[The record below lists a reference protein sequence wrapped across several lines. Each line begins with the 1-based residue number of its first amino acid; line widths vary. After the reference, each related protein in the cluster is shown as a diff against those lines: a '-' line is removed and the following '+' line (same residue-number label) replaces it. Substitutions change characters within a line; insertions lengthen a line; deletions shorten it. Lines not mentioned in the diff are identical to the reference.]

1 MYPPSNRIS
10 CIPVLPSRGPGR
22 TAHTAHTGRCLL
34 WGRSLPRDARRQ
46 QVHVSPYQRLA
57 AIKPRSSEPAGLCLC
72 SQPYTHP
79 KCQSEEL
86 GASRSLSLLTAIL
99 ASKVPIQGA
108 RSPQVSVSAP
118 TKAQSQ
124 HHESMQPMQP
134 ADVHATPPYLQ
145 LPGIPAAES
154 SEPGAAVSVSAQC
167 KLGASQGLCLRLLQ
181 EMVPSTKTLTKPHGV
196 TPTLP
201 SCLPPTS
208 ASLHHTPSAPSRTDR
223 RLLPRRATASARL
236 ARRLDPPS
244 TNHHAAAF
252 SE

>member
-1 MYPPSNRIS
+1 MRATDRVRERPCQGCSSQGHQI
-10 CIPVLPSRGPGR
+10 IPHHKS
-22 TAHTAHTGRCLL
+22 H
-34 WGRSLPRDARRQ
+34 
-46 QVHVSPYQRLA
+46 
-57 AIKPRSSEPAGLCLC
+57 SSEPAGLCLC
-72 SQPYTHP
+72 LRPNTNP
-79 KCQSEEL
+79 KCNPS
-86 GASRSLSLLTAIL
+86 T
-99 ASKVPIQGA
+99 KGA

-154 SEPGAAVSVSAQC
+154 SEPGATVSVSAQC

-181 EMVPSTKTLTKPHGV
+181 EMVPSTKTLTTRMAPHQ
-196 TPTLP
+196 PAA
-201 SCLPPTS
+201 SCLPPTP

-244 TNHHAAAF
+244 TNHQCAAV
-252 SE
+252 SSLSSLTRSVLND